1 MSIESIVSNLPV
13 PAKKAG
19 RPVGSRNKKTVFVEG
34 LFHKNPNDVKAIV
47 RKCIE
52 MSKAG
57 DPDFA
62 RMTLAI
68 LCPPRKGALLRFA
81 LPSIQTMA
89 DVLAAYDGLLQ
100 AVSQGHISSAEA
112 VELST
117 VLDRLRQGLESKDLD
132 ERIAKLESAEAKRL
146 E

>member
-1 MSIESIVSNLPV
+1 MNSNTLTV
-13 PAKKAG
+13 KKAG
-19 RPVGSRNKKTVFVEG
+19 RPPGSKDRKRVFVEQ
-34 LFHKNPNDVKAIV
+34 LFTNKAKDIKAIV
-47 RKCIE
+47 NKCIE
-52 MSKAG
+52 MAKAG
-57 DPDFA
+57 DVDFA
-62 RMTLAI
+62 RIVMGI
-68 LCPPRKGALLRFA
+68 VCPPRKGALLRFA

-132 ERIAKLESAEAKRL
+132 ERIAKLEADAERRVA
-146 E
+146 